1 MKPMRTD
8 MTFPIRFWAMLLTAL
23 LIYQFSTEASA
34 ESCKYEKK
42 IEKTLDLT
50 KSDLLTINARAGDLD
65 IVGVPGSSQALIHA
79 RVCASKESWLEQSE
93 VSTTTGKRAEIDVV
107 LPETDGGWTSF
118 GNNYVWMDLNIE
130 VPQDLAL
137 DVKDSSGDMM
147 LKNIAAVQIK
157 DSSGDIEVEGARGS
171 VSVRDSSGDIEI
183 EGVEG
188 DLTIE
193 SDSSGD
199 IEAEDINGNLLV
211 MSDSSGDIE
220 VSDVSKD
227 VVVERDSSGDISARD
242 VGGDFRVLKDGSGSI
257 SSHGVEGE
265 VDIPS
270 KN

>member
-1 MKPMRTD
+1 MKPMRTA
-8 MTFPIRFWAMLLTAL
+8 MTYPIRFWAMLLTAL

-42 IEKTLDLT
+42 IEKTLDLS
-50 KSDLLTINARAGDLD
+50 KSELLTINARAGDLD
-65 IVGVPGSSQALIHA
+65 IVGVSGSGQALIHA

-93 VSTTTGKRAEIDVV
+93 VSTTSGKRAEIEAV

-137 DVKDSSGDMM
+137 DIKDSSGDML
-147 LKNIAAVQIK
+147 LKNTAAVQIK
-157 DSSGDIEVEGARGS
+157 DSSGDIEVEGARGP

-183 EGVEG
+183 EGVDG

-257 SSHGVEGE
+257 SSHGIEGE